1 MPLKPPS
8 APRFRTKQTSFG
20 TRRHRGTT
28 RTTDPG
34 RYGQHWTATA
44 ASFGARHRRLTVALL
59 LCLATGIAVQQLT
72 PVPEQQVSI
81 VVSARDL
88 PVGASVSEADF
99 ITAGVP
105 RSASFPGAIQ
115 DPARLQ
121 GRQLAA
127 PLAKGQIPTETS
139 FLGPGLLTGAPP
151 GSAAVPLR
159 MADPASIRLLSPG
172 QLISV
177 ILSATEAS
185 ESSPRHDVLA
195 GAVPV
200 LWTSAQGDAPGQ
212 WPGTSEADGLV
223 VVAADPQQAEKL
235 AGASTHGK
243 LFFMLVHGPQ
253 SGPPDTAE

>member
-1 MPLKPPS
+1 
-8 APRFRTKQTSFG
+8 
-20 TRRHRGTT
+20 
-28 RTTDPG
+28 
-34 RYGQHWTATA
+34 
-44 ASFGARHRRLTVALL
+44 
-59 LCLATGIAVQQLT
+59 
-72 PVPEQQVSI
+72 
-81 VVSARDL
+81 
-88 PVGASVSEADF
+88 
-99 ITAGVP
+99 
-105 RSASFPGAIQ
+105 
-115 DPARLQ
+115 
-121 GRQLAA
+121 
-127 PLAKGQIPTETS
+127 
-139 FLGPGLLTGAPP
+139 
-151 GSAAVPLR
+151 